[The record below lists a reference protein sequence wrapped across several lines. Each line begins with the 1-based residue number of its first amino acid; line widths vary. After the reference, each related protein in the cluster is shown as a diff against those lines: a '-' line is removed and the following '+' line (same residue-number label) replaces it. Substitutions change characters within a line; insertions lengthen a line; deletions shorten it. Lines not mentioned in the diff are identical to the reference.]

1 MPSTSGRART
11 CARPPTTGLLLG
23 DRHGGSRPGKYRPV
37 PGAETRDAEGGAHQ
51 HSYHCPVQ
59 IRFGATHP
67 VDRRGAARV
76 RGAVAGLISGG
87 VAVAAHGWAA
97 PTTIP
102 DSTAIML
109 LGATAAVLGALV
121 AGFRTG
127 QAGLT
132 AALAA
137 GQLVG
142 HFCLG
147 WGSGHLHHGDLQ
159 LTPAMI
165 AAHVLAAWAAALLVR
180 GTEAAYRAGAAALSR
195 IIPLVPR
202 PPAIAGPAP
211 LRATHRDR
219 LVPRI
224 LVTGTGGTR
233 GPPTAVLV

>member
-1 MPSTSGRART
+1 M
-11 CARPPTTGLLLG
+11 
-23 DRHGGSRPGKYRPV
+23 
-37 PGAETRDAEGGAHQ
+37 
-51 HSYHCPVQ
+51 Q
-59 IRFGATHP
+59 IRFGATLP

-76 RGAVAGLISGG
+76 RGAVAGLISGS

-97 PTTIP
+97 PTAVP

-121 AGFRTG
+121 SGFRTG
-127 QAGLT
+127 PAGLT

-137 GQLVG
+137 GQLLG

-180 GTEAAYRAGAAALSR
+180 GAETAYRTGAAALAR
-195 IIPLVPR
+195 IIPFFPR
-202 PPAIAGPAP
+202 VPAIAGPAP
-211 LRATHRDR
+211 LRTTHRDR
-219 LVPRI
+219 LIPRI
-224 LVTGTGGTR
+224 LVTGAGGTR
-233 GPPTAVLV
+233 APPATALV